1 MPGADL
7 LLMEKRASSSPA
19 APAAATPDKPTPGTR
34 KSSKPIMEKRRR
46 ARINESLAQLK
57 GLILDA
63 LQKDSSRHSKLEKAD
78 ILEMTV
84 KHLRGLQRAQRSA
97 VLNTDPSVLG
107 KYRAGF
113 SECVNEVTR
122 FLSTCEGVNAE
133 VRTRLLGHLAG
144 CMSQISAIR
153 FPAAPQQPQPP
164 PAAPGSQPV
173 ASFGQ
178 ALVQVPATGAL
189 PKAGSGAPCKTVP
202 REAPQVFG
210 GFHLVPASDGQFAFL
225 IPNAA
230 FAPHGSNAAAP
241 LFASTGAGSGG
252 APPSTNA
259 VSPGSG
265 APSLPSDSV
274 WRPW

>member
-1 MPGADL
+1 MCSISRDGPQDDPP
-7 LLMEKRASSSPA
+7 ER
-19 APAAATPDKPTPGTR
+19 APAKKETGLAA
-34 KSSKPIMEKRRR
+34 E
-46 ARINESLAQLK
+46 
-57 GLILDA
+57 
-63 LQKDSSRHSKLEKAD
+63 
-78 ILEMTV
+78 V
-84 KHLRGLQRAQRSA
+84 KHSRGFEPRRVQAGRQGPGLLANPLPNTNFRKEKLKQEEEEETLSKDHGGGRGGGA

-113 SECVNEVTR
+113 NECVNEVTR

-153 FPAAPQQPQPP
+153 FPAASQQQQPQPLP
-164 PAAPGSQPV
+164 SAPGSQPA

-189 PKAGSGAPCKTVP
+189 PTAGSGTPCKMAPGGPAVVP
-202 REAPQVFG
+202 GEAPQVLG

-225 IPNAA
+225 IPNTA
-230 FAPHGSNAAAP
+230 FAPHGSNAAIP
-241 LFASTGAGSGG
+241 LFAGTGVGSGG
-252 APPSTNA
+252 LPVPTNA
-259 VSPGSG
+259 VSPRSG